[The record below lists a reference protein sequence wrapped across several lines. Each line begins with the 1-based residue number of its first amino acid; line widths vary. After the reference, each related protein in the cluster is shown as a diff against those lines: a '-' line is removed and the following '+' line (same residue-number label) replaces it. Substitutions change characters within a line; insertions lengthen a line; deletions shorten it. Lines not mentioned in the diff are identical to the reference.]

1 MPQRRTALLVLVMML
16 TSGCLGAID
25 DIEDEFDRTIDIISD
40 DYPKLD
46 LPDRTR
52 TQPTLQ
58 SYDECDALLLDLKNA
73 LYDEMLVRLDQESY
87 YHWVGWNWVGDLE
100 PRTTL
105 L

>member
-1 MPQRRTALLVLVMML
+1 MPQRRTALLVLVMMM

-25 DIEDEFDRTIDIISD
+25 DIEDEFDRTIEIISA

-87 YHWVGWNWVGDLE
+87 YHWVGWNWGWGFGA
-100 PRTTL
+100 
-105 L
+105 